1 MLITNLMPSE
11 KIIPVDVDV
20 IAEKF
25 KLFVA
30 KMFSSFIFNK
40 QYSKIVMSCHNS
52 SDKGLFLAEQEAVD
66 KSNEII
72 RQLNIQDIRVCIIV
86 LSNNTVDPMIIFEL
100 KTDNAVNFIVNQMD
114 DFENYIKNNVTRFS
128 DKQIQTLLDRF
139 DGSLSTTE
147 FANFMELLLET
158 ISKGHYKV
166 ICPSPIS
173 LDKLNNML
181 MTKIYDIEM
190 CDK

>member
-1 MLITNLMPSE
+1 MLITDLIVNE
-11 KIIPVDVDV
+11 KDVDV

-40 QYSKIVMSCHNS
+40 QYSKLVRSCNTS
-52 SDKGLFLAEQEAVD
+52 SNRGLFLAEQEAVD

-72 RQLNIQDIRVCIIV
+72 RQLNIQDIRVYMIT
-86 LSNNTVDPMIIFEL
+86 LSNNRVDPMIIFEL
-100 KTDNAVNFIVNQMD
+100 KTESAVNFIVNQMD
-114 DFENYIKNNVTRFS
+114 DFENYIKNNVPKFS

-147 FANFMELLLET
+147 LANFMELLLET

-166 ICPSPIS
+166 MYPSQIS
-173 LDKLNNML
+173 LDKLNDML
-181 MTKIYDIEM
+181 VNKIYDIEM

>member
-1 MLITNLMPSE
+1 MLITDLIPSE
-11 KIIPVDVDV
+11 KIIPTDIDV

-40 QYSKIVMSCHNS
+40 QYSKIVRSHDP
-52 SDKGLFLAEQEAVD
+52 SDRGLFLAEQEAVD

-72 RQLNIQDIRVCIIV
+72 RQLNIQDIRVCIIT
-86 LSNNTVDPMIIFEL
+86 LSNNRVDPMIIFEL
-100 KTDNAVNFIVNQMD
+100 KTDNAVNFIVNQMN
-114 DFENYIKNNVTRFS
+114 DFENYIKNNVTQFS

-147 FANFMELLLET
+147 LANFMELLLET
-158 ISKGHYKV
+158 ISKCHYKV

-181 MTKIYDIEM
+181 ATKIYDIEM

>member
-1 MLITNLMPSE
+1 MLITDLMSSE

-72 RQLNIQDIRVCIIV
+72 RQLNIQDIRVCIIA

-114 DFENYIKNNVTRFS
+114 DFENYIKN
-128 DKQIQTLLDRF
+128 IYL
-139 DGSLSTTE
+139 
-147 FANFMELLLET
+147 NF
-158 ISKGHYKV
+158 
-166 ICPSPIS
+166 
-173 LDKLNNML
+173 
-181 MTKIYDIEM
+181 
-190 CDK
+190 